1 MVMNASSAGGSAAM
15 GSSDEAA
22 RIAPAL
28 ARFTAWLDRYGE
40 TSWDH
45 QSYFAGPIGG
55 RAKALYYRRPRLGML
70 AVAPM
75 IASEAL
81 LPVARHLFWHKQ
93 RFPIADAHYAMGFAA
108 LAQLGDADGAHYRRA
123 VHFLGVLEQT
133 RSPGYERHGWGYPFD
148 WVTRNGVMAA
158 QTPLITS
165 TPYAYEA
172 FAAVHGLDGQ
182 QRWLDV
188 MQSIAEHAL
197 QDIPDKALG
206 GNVASCGYNPQD
218 NEGGVIN
225 ASAYRACLLMNAAV
239 RFDRDDYRRAA
250 ERNLNYVLQA
260 QQPDGSW
267 RYATDGV
274 RDFVDHFHTC
284 FVLKALAKIEA
295 LGLAGHDGVRRAI
308 ESGVAY
314 YVRHLFDSDG
324 LPQPF
329 AKAPRLTV
337 YRHELY
343 DYAECINLCTLLG
356 GRFPDLDDRLRTT
369 LADLLRRWQKADGSF
384 RSRQLLL
391 GWDNVPMHRWAQAQ
405 LFRSL
410 ALLLSH
416 ASPAQHQGTRQRAP
430 DTVAARPSSTAMSV
444 AGAAH

>member
-1 MVMNASSAGGSAAM
+1 MGM
-15 GSSDEAA
+15 GSDMESAPITAA
-22 RIAPAL
+22 L
-28 ARFTAWLDRYGE
+28 ERFTAWLDHYGE
-40 TSWDH
+40 TSYDH

-55 RAKALYYRRPRLGML
+55 RAKALYYRHPRSGML

-81 LPVARHLFWHKQ
+81 FPAARRLFWRKQ
-93 RFPIADAHYAMGFAA
+93 RFPIADSHYAMGFAA
-108 LAQLGDADGAHYRRA
+108 LAQHADTDGAHYRRA
-123 VHFLGVLEQT
+123 VHFLEVLEKT
-133 RSPGYERHGWGYPFD
+133 RCPGYARHGWGYPFD

-172 FAAVHGLDGQ
+172 FEAVHRLDGQ

-197 QDIPDKALG
+197 RDIPDKQLG
-206 GNVASCGYNPQD
+206 GNAASSGYNPQD
-218 NEGGVIN
+218 TEGGVIN
-225 ASAYRACLLMNAAV
+225 ASAYRAFLLMSAAV
-239 RFDRDDYRRAA
+239 RFGRDDYRIAA
-250 ERNLNYVLQA
+250 ERNLTYVLQA

-295 LGLAGHDGVRRAI
+295 LEVSDHPGLRRAI

-314 YVRHLFDSDG
+314 YVRHLFDSNG

-343 DYAECINLCTLLG
+343 DYAECINVCTLLR
-356 GRFPDLDDRLRTT
+356 GRFADLDDRLRTT
-369 LADLLRRWQKADGSF
+369 LTDLLHRWQKADGSF

-410 ALLLSH
+410 ALRLLSTGPGQGH
-416 ASPAQHQGTRQRAP
+416 ATRLRPPDAAASRLSRAM
-430 DTVAARPSSTAMSV
+430 VA